1 MDKYENI
8 VPFDTKNAKS
18 PRFNFD
24 DFINAFVTCFTIL
37 IGEGWE

>member
-1 MDKYENI
+1 MYGDV
-8 VPFDTKNAKS
+8 VPIDTPKAKS

-37 IGEGWE
+37 IGEQWD

>member
-24 DFINAFVTCFTIL
+24 DFIKRTFEEKTF
-37 IGEGWE
+37 